1 MDKTPNYQFVHIG
14 LSQRWSRSKTTKMLL
29 SAAITLIS
37 LTPAWA
43 SPPSQFYDQDSVP
56 QLDQLSLSSSDLP
69 IILNL
74 AQTFSKASLGVQGDA
89 FQKWVDEPPL
99 DASMLTLRTLVL

>member
-1 MDKTPNYQFVHIG
+1 
-14 LSQRWSRSKTTKMLL
+14 MLL
-29 SAAITLIS
+29 SAAITFIA

-43 SPPSQFYDQDSVP
+43 SSPSQFYDQDSVP
-56 QLDQLSLSSSDLP
+56 QLDQLSPSISDLP

-89 FQKWVDEPPL
+89 FQNWVDENPL
-99 DASMLTLRTLVL
+99 DASMLTLRNLVLKFQSAVKDHSSWLLSNVQFGKSIY